1 MALPF
6 IKMQATGNDL
16 IIIDDLAKPVT
27 TFHTATPEV
36 AKKICD
42 RRFGIGADQILW
54 LREPSQENADAEMV
68 ILNSD
73 GSTAEMCGNGL
84 RAVGIYL
91 HRHGTK
97 PYQPTY
103 TIQTAAGLQTVEV
116 RATEIAVNMG
126 VPELAAK
133 SESLTAQ
140 GKTFEFTR
148 VSFGNPHAVMFVDDL
163 SKIDLPVIGPEIEKH
178 ALFPKKTNVEF
189 VQVIDPHTIRA
200 KIWERGAGATLAC
213 GSGACASAVVA
224 LERGKVKSPVKVE
237 LPGGVLTI
245 SWDGKGKPVTKAGA
259 AQEVFRGELVIDL

>member
-16 IIIDDLAKPVT
+16 VIIDDLAKPVT

-36 AKKICD
+36 ARKICD

-54 LREPSQENADAEMV
+54 LREPSKNGADAEMV

-103 TIQTAAGLQTVEV
+103 SIQTEAGLQLVEV
-116 RATEIAVNMG
+116 RSTDVAVHMG
-126 VPELAAK
+126 VPDVSKNVEKISVL
-133 SESLTAQ
+133 
-140 GKTFEFTR
+140 GKNFGFTR
-148 VSFGNPHAVMFVDDL
+148 VTFGNPHAVIMVDDL
-163 SKIDLPVIGPEIEKH
+163 SQIDLLELGPKIETDP
-178 ALFPKKTNVEF
+178 LFPKKTNVEF
-189 VQVIDPHTIRA
+189 VQVLGPHKIEA

-213 GSGACASAVVA
+213 GSGACAAAVIA
-224 LERGKVKSPVKVE
+224 LISGRVKSPVDVV
-237 LPGGVLTI
+237 LPGGTLSI
-245 SWDGKGKPVTKAGA
+245 SWEGQGKPVIKAGT
-259 AQEVFRGELVIDL
+259 AQEVFRGELMIDL